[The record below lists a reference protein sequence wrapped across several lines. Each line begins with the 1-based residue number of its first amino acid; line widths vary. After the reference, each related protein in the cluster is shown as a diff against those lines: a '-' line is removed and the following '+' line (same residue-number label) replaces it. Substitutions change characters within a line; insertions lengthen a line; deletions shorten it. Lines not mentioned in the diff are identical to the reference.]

1 MQSHLSSRFYQDLDS
16 EPAELK
22 PHPESEKLRSKSTL
36 VLGKKQLE
44 KMLENIQA
52 CQDQSARM

>member
-16 EPAELK
+16 EPPELK

-52 CQDQSARM
+52 CQD